1 MNDCH
6 LLVRV
11 CNRQDHAPAHTAFNR
26 HDLMTSASSIY
37 KSDMLKPT
45 LLAIYNKPPLHS
57 PASLGIP
64 ILFVTPLTPL
74 YMQSSGPYPA
84 RTDLGSNLHGI
95 RVSVHATQLDTTLVT
110 DESLLELC
118 DKLHAAVGVVEQLE
132 TPLNIQNLNFSRLAL
147 LCQ

>member
-1 MNDCH
+1 M
-6 LLVRV
+6 
-11 CNRQDHAPAHTAFNR
+11 TAISSSESEPDENMHQQLNR
-26 HDLMTSASSIY
+26 HDLMTSARSIP

-74 YMQSSGPYPA
+74 TCSRLDNVLPNN
-84 RTDLGSNLHGI
+84 LGSDLHGI

-110 DESLLELC
+110 NESLLELRN
-118 DKLHAAVGVVEQLE
+118 KLHAAVGVVEQLE
-132 TPLNIQNLNFSRLAL
+132 TPLNIQNLNLSRLAL